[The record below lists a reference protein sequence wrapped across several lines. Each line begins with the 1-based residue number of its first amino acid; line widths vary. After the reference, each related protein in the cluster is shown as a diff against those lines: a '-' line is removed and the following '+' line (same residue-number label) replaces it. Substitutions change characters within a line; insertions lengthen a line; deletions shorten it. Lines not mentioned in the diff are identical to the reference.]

1 MTKVRLREGDRSP
14 LPILAY
20 VLQNSLRLLHPIM
33 PFVTETIWQHLRD
46 RIAGLEQALIIAEYP
61 TGDGETD
68 RDAEEQVEV
77 LMEVVRAIRNIRA
90 DRGVDPA
97 RFVEAY
103 VATNGARPVLE
114 SGRPIVETLARVR
127 PLHVIAE
134 PGDAP
139 SEQVASAVL
148 DRAQVVV
155 PLAGLIDIAAE
166 RDKLEKQ
173 LSEAQAQVQRIEGK
187 LGNEQFRSKA
197 PADVIAREEE
207 NLDNARS
214 RVAGLQGRL
223 SELD

>member
-1 MTKVRLREGDRSP
+1 MAKVRLKDGDRSP
-14 LPILAY
+14 LPVLAY
-20 VLQNSLRLLHPIM
+20 VLQASLRLLHPIA
-33 PFVTETIWQHLRD
+33 PFVTETIWQHLRG
-46 RIAGLEQALIIAEYP
+46 RVEGLEEALIIAAYP
-61 TGDGETD
+61 TGEGELD
-68 RDAEEQVEV
+68 PQAEEQAEV

-134 PGDAP
+134 PADAP

-148 DRAQVVV
+148 DRAQVVI

-166 RDKLEKQ
+166 REKLNKQ
-173 LSEAQAQVQRIEGK
+173 LAEAQSHVQRIEQK

-207 NLDNARS
+207 SLASARS
-214 RVAGLQGRL
+214 RVSGLQGRL
-223 SELD
+223 AELD